1 MKEPEKKAFELGV
14 RYLSYRNRSAKEIK
28 DYLKKKEFDAK
39 AIEKALE
46 KLQYYGYQNDET
58 YVKEIIRQKG
68 EVAGKGRDMIKNH
81 LLDKGVKEELIETGL
96 KELYPLELE
105 MEVALGQ
112 TFKFFKSKKKLPLN
126 QIKSK
131 LSQRLASRGFS
142 FEIIKTCLDELSQ
155 SQEVQSTMKDQEEVH
170 FEKALG
176 EGVKAKERGK
186 KKQKN
191 DYQVY
196 GKVYE
201 TLMRKGYEKDT
212 IQRVIEHLKQQE
224 EENERNKNGG

>member
-28 DYLKKKEFDAK
+28 DYLRKKEFDEK
-39 AIEKALE
+39 SISKALE
-46 KLQYYGYQNDET
+46 KLQYYGYQNDENF
-58 YVKEIIRQKG
+58 VREIIRQKG
-68 EVAGKGRDMIKNH
+68 EVAGKGRKMIQNY
-81 LLDKGVKEELIETGL
+81 LMDKGVDEGLIERGL
-96 KELYPLELE
+96 REHYPSE
-105 MEVALGQ
+105 MEVDVALRE

-142 FEIIKTCLDELSQ
+142 FEIIKTCLDQLSG
-155 SQEVQSTMKDQEEVH
+155 SEEVQNIMMEQEAIH
-170 FEKALG
+170 FEKALAEG
-176 EGVKAKERGK
+176 EKVKAKGK
-186 KKQKN
+186 KKYKN

-201 TLMRKGYEKDT
+201 ALMRKGFEREM
-212 IQRVIEHLKQQE
+212 IQRVMERLK
-224 EENERNKNGG
+224 K